1 MPPTRSHT
9 PETTERTLRPA
20 YPPLEPA
27 PAQEIRRSRCGPE
40 QLDAA
45 GYRLTRFAAVAA
57 PSQAPGPFDAVRLLH
72 PIS

>member
-9 PETTERTLRPA
+9 PEMTERTSAPRT
-20 YPPLEPA
+20 PLEPA
-27 PAQEIRRSRCGPE
+27 PAQEIRRSRCRPE

-57 PSQAPGPFDAVRLLH
+57 PSQAPGPFDAVRLLQ

>member
-9 PETTERTLRPA
+9 PEMTERTLRAA
-20 YPPLEPA
+20 YPTRTRA
-27 PAQEIRRSRCGPE
+27 GQEIRRSRCGPE

-57 PSQAPGPFDAVRLLH
+57 PSQAPGPFDAVRLLQ